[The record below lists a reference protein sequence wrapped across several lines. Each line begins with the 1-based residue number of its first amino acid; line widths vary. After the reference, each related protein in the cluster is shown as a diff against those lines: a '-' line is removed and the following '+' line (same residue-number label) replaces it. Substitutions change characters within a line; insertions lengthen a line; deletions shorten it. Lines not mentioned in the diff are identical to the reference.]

1 MANFSKDDFL
11 DYLKDSI
18 KEENP
23 SEINEFIDE
32 EIERAVIYYSDC
44 FAIIEDLHVTDWK
57 DSDFGEITNITQ
69 LAFVSLSE
77 FVFDNLDLITE

>member
-11 DYLKDSI
+11 DYLKDLI